1 MACDLTTG
9 RSLACK
15 SELGGLKRFYA
26 TTDALGAITYSVTA
40 GEEDSITTFAGAPE
54 FMQYDL
60 TGNTNTFVQTPTVSR
75 DNGTLYF
82 DQVLSVTL
90 AKMTRTAH
98 KELVLL
104 MQSYP
109 TIVVED
115 YNGNLFTMGLAN
127 QCSATG
133 GSIVTGGAR
142 ADLSGYTLTF
152 QAEEPKPANFLDTSD
167 LTDTTATIAAA
178 VEAP

>member
-9 RSLACK
+9 RSVACK
-15 SELGGLKRFYA
+15 DVMGGIKKVYF
-26 TTDALGAITYSVTA
+26 TTDALGAITYDITDTDV
-40 GEEDSITTFAGAPE
+40 ITTFGGTPE

-82 DQVLSVTL
+82 DQVLTVTF
-90 AKMTRTAH
+90 AKLSKVAH
-98 KELVLL
+98 KELKLL
-104 MQSYP
+104 IQSYP
-109 TIVVED
+109 TAVVED
-115 YNGNLFTMGLAN
+115 YNGNLFVMGLEN
-127 QCSATG
+127 QCSVNG

-142 ADLSGYTLTF
+142 ADLSGYTLTL
-152 QAEEPKPANFLDTSD
+152 QAEEKVPANFLDTSD

-178 VEAP
+178 IEAP